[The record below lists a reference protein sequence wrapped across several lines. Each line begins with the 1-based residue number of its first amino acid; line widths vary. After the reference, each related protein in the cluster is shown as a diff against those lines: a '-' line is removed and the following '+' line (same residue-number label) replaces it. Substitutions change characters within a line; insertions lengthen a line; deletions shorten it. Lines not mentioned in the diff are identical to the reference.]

1 MTKLSDYIFDYLYK
15 EGYRDIFLIS
25 GGGCIHLIDS
35 VGKSKIKYICNHH
48 EQASAMAAESY
59 ARITGKV
66 GLCLV
71 TSGPGSTNTLTGLIG
86 AWLDSIPVLFISGQI
101 KRETIAD
108 YKKMRQLGDQEIN
121 IIDMVKPVTKYAVT
135 VMDPNDIRFHLEK
148 ALFLAKNGRP
158 GPVWLNIPIDVQGAF
173 IDPTKLKLFNHSQ
186 GNLRIKIDKERL
198 KKLVEET
205 IIKINDSNRPVM
217 FVGNGVRL
225 SGAEKELLKLIKKLR
240 IPVLTSFTGYD
251 LVSTDNEFFFGRP
264 GTVGQR
270 AANFIVQ
277 NSDLL
282 LVLGSRMNIR
292 MIGYNFSSFARESYK
307 IIVDIDKAELEKS
320 TMKPDLMINYDVKD
334 FIEEMISQLKE
345 KSLKLNIK
353 DWLEKSR
360 FWNKKYPQ
368 VLDSYK
374 TRKKFVDSYY
384 FIETLSKYLNSDD
397 AIAVSDGTACVAPYQ
412 ALQFK
417 QGLRVVVNSGC
428 ASMGYGLPAAI
439 GVCFARNKRKTICI
453 EGDGSIQL
461 NIQELQT
468 IVHHHL
474 PIKIFV
480 LNNNG
485 YLSIKQTQKNL
496 FNGRFVASG
505 PESGVS
511 LPNIIKIAKAYGI
524 KTEKIS
530 SHKEMDK
537 KIKKVLFSD
546 KPVICE
552 VLLSPDQEFL
562 PKASSKQLPD
572 GSFISRP
579 LEDMYPFLSKEEL
592 KQNMIIKMFD

>member
-1 MTKLSDYIFDYLYK
+1 MIKLSDYIFDYLYK
-15 EGYRDIFLIS
+15 EGYRHIFLIS

-101 KRETIAD
+101 KRETIAN
-108 YKKMRQLGDQEIN
+108 YNTMRQLGDQEIN

-148 ALFLAKNGRP
+148 ALFLAKDGRP
-158 GPVWLNIPIDVQGAF
+158 GPVWLNIPLDVQGAF
-173 IDPTKLKLFNHSQ
+173 IDPTKLKIFDYSQKKFNTKAS
-186 GNLRIKIDKERL
+186 KEGL
-198 KKLVEET
+198 KKLVEQT
-205 IIKINDSNRPVM
+205 IIKISTSSRPVM

-225 SGAEKELLKLIKKLR
+225 SGAEKELLKLIKKLK
-240 IPVLTSFTGYD
+240 IPILTSFTGYD
-251 LVSTDNEFFFGRP
+251 LVGTDNEFFFGRP

-270 AANFIVQ
+270 AANFIIQ

-320 TMKPDLMINYDVKD
+320 TVKPDLMINYDARD
-334 FIEEMISQLKE
+334 FIEEMISQLKD
-345 KSLKLNIK
+345 KPLKFNING
-353 DWLEKSR
+353 WLEKSK

-374 TRKKFVDSYY
+374 TGKKFVDSYY
-384 FIETLSKYLNSDD
+384 FVETLSKYLNSDD

-412 ALQFK
+412 ALKFK

-439 GVCFARNKRKTICI
+439 GVCFARNRKRTICF

-496 FNGRFVASG
+496 FDGRFVASD

-524 KTEKIS
+524 ETEKIS
-530 SHKEMDK
+530 NHREMDK

-562 PKASSKQLPD
+562 PKASSKKLPD
-572 GSFISRP
+572 GSFVSRP
-579 LEDMYPFLSKEEL
+579 LEDMYPFLSKKEL
-592 KQNMIIKMFD
+592 KENMIIKLLD